1 MNFYAKSGSIINKLV
16 RREIDY
22 HLLNPR
28 HLLLFLTYR
37 CTSRCN
43 TCVMWQRKT
52 EQVELSLDDWCK
64 FIDMVAGRGI
74 KSVELFG
81 GDALLRKDV
90 VAHLTAY
97 IKKKGIPQV
106 EVTTNCN
113 LLDQEM
119 AADLIN
125 AGADVFYTSLD
136 GVGDLHDRVRGVP
149 GSFANVQRGIS
160 ALVKARK
167 KRGSPKIIANCTI
180 SNLNIDGFEKV
191 VDFAKENS
199 VDTVAFEYVGEFPE
213 ESLGHSAING
223 VDPEPYYIAQK
234 SSLFLNYEQATLLKS
249 KLKAIKEKYRDNGL
263 EIITSNID
271 ILKIENLTQG
281 VFPDKKCYVCRLY
294 AIVDPFGNLIPCP
307 FFNQYHLGNIR
318 ETHFDYLWNNE
329 KHKGFIRHRDNKEAM
344 ICKHCILNVERNP
357 GFFQAVRKSYLN
369 LSGKGLDEK

>member
-1 MNFYAKSGSIINKLV
+1 MNFYAKSASIINKLV
-16 RREIDY
+16 KREIDY
-22 HLLNPR
+22 HLVNLQ

-43 TCVMWQRKT
+43 TCVMWQRKV
-52 EQVELSLDDWCK
+52 EQTELSLDDWCK

-90 VAHLTAY
+90 LAPLAAY
-97 IKKKGIPQV
+97 IREKGIPLV
-106 EVTTNCN
+106 EVATNCN
-113 LLDQEM
+113 LLDEEM
-119 AADLIN
+119 ANDLIN
-125 AGADVFYTSLD
+125 AGVSVFYTSLD
-136 GVGDLHDRVRGVP
+136 GVGDLHDQVRGVP
-149 GSFANVQRGIS
+149 GSFANVKRGIS
-160 ALVKARK
+160 ALVKARGK
-167 KRGSPKIIANCTI
+167 CNCAKIIANCTI
-180 SNLNIDGFEKV
+180 SNLNIGSFEKV
-191 VDFAKENS
+191 VDFAKENG

-213 ESLGHSAING
+213 ESLSCSTING

-234 SSLFLNYEQATLLKS
+234 SSLFLNYEQAILLKA
-249 KLKAIKEKYRDNGL
+249 KLKAIKEKHRNNGI

-271 ILKIENLTQG
+271 ILTLENLSKG
-281 VFPDKKCYVCRLY
+281 IFPNEKCYVCRLF
-294 AIVDPFGNLIPCP
+294 AIVDPYGNLIPCP

-329 KHKGFIRHRDNKEAM
+329 KHVDFIRHRDNKEAA

-357 GFFQAVRKSYLN
+357 GFFQALRKSYLN